1 MCHPPEEVDFG
12 GGSRVHD
19 DDSGVHSRRH
29 GPGLCPSPWP
39 LRTNHTN
46 CGRIHI
52 DALALLLT
60 VQGNFFRR
68 GHNAAPHLDGG
79 SGVHLPKVP
88 SPGISPGLGPGP
100 SPKMPGIDA
109 GQIHGRTMLKRCEA
123 TRPTRMLLFTRSV
136 LSPSSQWYLLSDCFE
151 IASRSITFAAFGDS
165 PG

>member
-1 MCHPPEEVDFG
+1 M
-12 GGSRVHD
+12 HD

-68 GHNAAPHLDGG
+68 GHSAAPHLDGG

-123 TRPTRMLLFTRSV
+123 HAPHACCSSHAASFRHRHSGTCFQIVSKSPAGPSRLLRLATVPADEQR
-136 LSPSSQWYLLSDCFE
+136 E
-151 IASRSITFAAFGDS
+151 EHG
-165 PG
+165 G